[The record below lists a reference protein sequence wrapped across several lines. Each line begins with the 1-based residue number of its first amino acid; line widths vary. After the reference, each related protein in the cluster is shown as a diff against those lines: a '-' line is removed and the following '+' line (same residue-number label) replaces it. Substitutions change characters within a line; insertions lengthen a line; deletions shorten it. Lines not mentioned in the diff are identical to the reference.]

1 MSAPAAIRA
10 PGLAFLAGLFAIIAA
25 WGFEIIGGYLPCKLC
40 LEERIPYYV
49 GLPVLLIGLL
59 LSSRMPRLARLL
71 YFVGGIIFFIG
82 SALATYHVGAE
93 WKLWLGPSDCG
104 GTPTIVNSAADLMAA
119 VSRTRLVSC
128 SEAPI
133 SLFGLS
139 FAGWDVLS
147 TLFVGIMSWRGVVAR
162 RDALI

>member
-40 LEERIPYYV
+40 LQERMFYYF

-71 YFVGGIIFFIG
+71 YFVAGIIFFAG
-82 SALATYHVGAE
+82 SVLAGYHVGAE

-104 GTPTIVNSAADLMAA
+104 GAPTIVNNAADLMAA

-128 SEAPI
+128 SEASI
-133 SLFGLS
+133 NLFGLS

>member
-10 PGLAFLAGLFAIIAA
+10 PGLAFLAGLFAITAA

-40 LEERIPYYV
+40 LQERIPYYV
-49 GLPVLLIGLL
+49 GLPILLVGLL
-59 LSSRMPRLARLL
+59 LSQRMPRLARLL
-71 YFVGGIIFFIG
+71 YFIGGTIFFFG
-82 SALATYHVGAE
+82 SALAGYHVGAE
-93 WKLWLGPSDCG
+93 WKLWVGPSDCG
-104 GTPTIVNSAADLMAA
+104 GTPTVITSANDLMAA
-119 VSRTRLVSC
+119 VKGTRLISC

-133 SLFGLS
+133 NLFGLS
-139 FAGWDVLS
+139 FAGWDVLA

>member
-40 LEERIPYYV
+40 LQERIPYYV
-49 GLPVLLIGLL
+49 GLPILLVGLL
-59 LSSRMPRLARLL
+59 LSHRMPRLARLL
-71 YFVGGIIFFIG
+71 YFIGGAIFFFG
-82 SALATYHVGAE
+82 STLAGYHVGAE
-93 WKLWLGPSDCG
+93 WKLWVGPSDCG
-104 GTPTIVNSAADLMAA
+104 GTPTVITSANDLMAA
-119 VSRTRLVSC
+119 VKGTRLVSC

-139 FAGWDVLS
+139 FAGWNVLS
-147 TLFVGIMSWRGVVAR
+147 TLFVGTMSWRGIFAR

>member
-1 MSAPAAIRA
+1 MSAPAAFRA

-40 LEERIPYYV
+40 LQERIPYYV
-49 GLPVLLIGLL
+49 GLPILLVGLL
-59 LSSRMPRLARLL
+59 LSQRMPRLARLL
-71 YFVGGIIFFIG
+71 YFIGGAIFFFG
-82 SALATYHVGAE
+82 STLAGYHVGAE
-93 WKLWLGPSDCG
+93 WKLWVGPSDCG
-104 GTPTIVNSAADLMAA
+104 GTPTVITSATDLMAA
-119 VSRTRLVSC
+119 VKGTRLVSC

-147 TLFVGIMSWRGVVAR
+147 TLFVGIMSWRGIFAR

>member
-1 MSAPAAIRA
+1 MSAPAAVRA

-40 LEERIPYYV
+40 LQERIPYYV
-49 GLPVLLIGLL
+49 GLPILLVGLL
-59 LSSRMPRLARLL
+59 LSHRMPRLARLL
-71 YFVGGIIFFIG
+71 YFIGGAIFFVG
-82 SALATYHVGAE
+82 SALAGYHVGAE
-93 WKLWLGPSDCG
+93 WKLWEGPSDCG
-104 GTPTIVNSAADLMAA
+104 GAPTVITSATDLMAA
-119 VSRTRLVSC
+119 VKGTRLVSC

-147 TLFVGIMSWRGVVAR
+147 TLFVGIMSWRGIFAR

>member
-40 LEERIPYYV
+40 LQERIPYYV
-49 GLPVLLIGLL
+49 GLPILLVGLL
-59 LSSRMPRLARLL
+59 LSQRMPRLARLL
-71 YFVGGIIFFIG
+71 YFVGGAIFFFG
-82 SALATYHVGAE
+82 SALAGYHVGAE
-93 WKLWLGPSDCG
+93 WKLWEGPSDCG
-104 GTPTIVNSAADLMAA
+104 GAPTVITSATDLMAA
-119 VSRTRLVSC
+119 VKGTRLVSC

-133 SLFGLS
+133 NLFGLS
-139 FAGWDVLS
+139 FAGWDTLS
-147 TLFVGIMSWRGVVAR
+147 TLFVGVMSWRGIFAR

>member
-1 MSAPAAIRA
+1 MSAPAALRA
-10 PGLAFLAGLFAIIAA
+10 PGLAILAGLFAIIAA

-40 LEERIPYYV
+40 LQERLFYYF
-49 GLPVLLIGLL
+49 GLPVLVAGLL

-71 YFVGGIIFFIG
+71 YFVGGAIFLAG
-82 SALATYHVGAE
+82 SVLAGYHTGAE
-93 WKLWLGPSDCG
+93 WKLWEGPSDCG
-104 GTPTIVNSAADLMAA
+104 GAATIVNSAADLMAA

-128 SEAPI
+128 SEASI

-139 FAGWDVLS
+139 FAGWDTLS
-147 TLFVGIMSWRGVVAR
+147 MLFVGFMSWRGVVAR

>member
-40 LEERIPYYV
+40 LQERLFYYV
-49 GLPVLLIGLL
+49 GLPILLVGLL
-59 LSSRMPRLARLL
+59 LSHRMPRLARLL
-71 YFVGGIIFFIG
+71 YFVGGAIFLAG
-82 SALATYHVGAE
+82 SVLAGYHTGAE
-93 WKLWLGPSDCG
+93 WKLWEGPSDCG
-104 GTPTIVNSAADLMAA
+104 GTPTVVDSAADLMAA
-119 VSRTRLVSC
+119 VKNTRLVSC

-139 FAGWDVLS
+139 FAGWDTLS
-147 TLFVGIMSWRGVVAR
+147 MLFVGIMGWRGIFAR
-162 RDALI
+162 RDSLI

>member
-1 MSAPAAIRA
+1 MSAPAAVRA

-25 WGFEIIGGYLPCKLC
+25 WGFQIIGGYLPCKLC

-49 GLPVLLIGLL
+49 GLPILLAGLI

-71 YFVGGIIFFIG
+71 YFVGGAIFFVG
-82 SALATYHVGAE
+82 SALAGYHVGAE
-93 WKLWLGPSDCG
+93 WKLWEGPSDCG

-119 VSRTRLVSC
+119 VRGTRLVSC
-128 SEAPI
+128 SDAPI

-147 TLFVGIMSWRGVVAR
+147 TLFVGVVSWRGIFAR

>member
-1 MSAPAAIRA
+1 MSAPAAFRA

-40 LEERIPYYV
+40 LQERIPYYV
-49 GLPVLLIGLL
+49 GLPILLVGLL
-59 LSSRMPRLARLL
+59 LSQRMPRLARLL
-71 YFVGGIIFFIG
+71 YFIGGAIFFFG
-82 SALATYHVGAE
+82 STLAGYHVGAE
-93 WKLWLGPSDCG
+93 WKLWVGPSDCG
-104 GTPTIVNSAADLMAA
+104 GTPTVITSANDLMAA
-119 VSRTRLVSC
+119 VKGTRLVSC

-139 FAGWDVLS
+139 FAGWNVLS
-147 TLFVGIMSWRGVVAR
+147 TLFVGTMSWRGIFAR

>member
-40 LEERIPYYV
+40 LQERIPYYV
-49 GLPVLLIGLL
+49 GLPILLVGLL
-59 LSSRMPRLARLL
+59 LSQRMPRLARLL
-71 YFVGGIIFFIG
+71 YFIGGAIFFFG
-82 SALATYHVGAE
+82 SALAGYHVGAE
-93 WKLWLGPSDCG
+93 WKLWVGPSDCG
-104 GTPTIVNSAADLMAA
+104 GTPTVISSANDLMAA
-119 VSRTRLVSC
+119 VKGTRLVSC

-139 FAGWDVLS
+139 FAGWNVLS
-147 TLFVGIMSWRGVVAR
+147 TLFVGTMSWRGIFAR

>member
-1 MSAPAAIRA
+1 MSAPAAFRA

-40 LEERIPYYV
+40 LQERIPYYV
-49 GLPVLLIGLL
+49 GLPILLVGLL
-59 LSSRMPRLARLL
+59 LSQRMPRLARLL
-71 YFVGGIIFFIG
+71 YFIGGAIFFFG
-82 SALATYHVGAE
+82 STLAGYHVGAE
-93 WKLWLGPSDCG
+93 WKLWVGPSDCG
-104 GTPTIVNSAADLMAA
+104 GTPTVITSATDLMAA
-119 VSRTRLVSC
+119 VKGTRLVSC

-147 TLFVGIMSWRGVVAR
+147 TLFVGIMSWRGVFAR

>member
-40 LEERIPYYV
+40 LQERIPYYV
-49 GLPVLLIGLL
+49 GLPILLVGLL
-59 LSSRMPRLARLL
+59 LSQRMPRLARLL
-71 YFVGGIIFFIG
+71 YFVGGAIFFFG
-82 SALATYHVGAE
+82 SALAGYHVGAE
-93 WKLWLGPSDCG
+93 WKLWEGPSDCG
-104 GTPTIVNSAADLMAA
+104 GTPTVITSATDLMAA
-119 VSRTRLVSC
+119 VKGTRLVSC

-133 SLFGLS
+133 NLFGLS

-147 TLFVGIMSWRGVVAR
+147 TLFVGIMSWRGIFAR